1 MTVFYERLKNF
12 FNLQDPDY
20 VDFLR
25 KYEAKGKKQI
35 TFYLMLA
42 LIPGVLTY
50 ILIYF
55 FREPFMELTGLS
67 SHNTQF
73 FILAIMASVWHVF
86 FPFAMLRYADKLS
99 FKESLRYLGFTRLD
113 LKGLI
118 IVFPV
123 IVILFTLIS
132 LPYMRFIFPPLHEY
146 LNSLPY
152 FHMGEWHI
160 WQQGYYDFPWYLLM
174 IGVFGNFVG
183 EEIYFRGYL
192 LRKVGS
198 LKFDWLIIAVL
209 FQIYHM
215 WQAPQNWAF
224 IPLSIFIPE
233 EILVKLRKNIYGAIL
248 LHLFVNTIWGIITF
262 KLVGV

>member
-1 MTVFYERLKNF
+1 MHAFYQKAKNF
-12 FNLQDPDY
+12 FNLQDPEY
-20 VDFLR
+20 VAFLR

-35 TFYLMLA
+35 SFYLMLA
-42 LIPGVLTY
+42 LLPGVLTY
-50 ILIYF
+50 FFVYF
-55 FREPFMELTGLS
+55 LREPFMALTGLS
-67 SHNTQF
+67 SHYTQF
-73 FILAIMASVWHVF
+73 VILAIMAAVWHTF
-86 FPFAMLRYADKLS
+86 FPFAMLKFVDKLT

-113 LKGLI
+113 LRGLL
-118 IVFPV
+118 IVFPIIT
-123 IVILFTLIS
+123 IVFTLIS
-132 LPYMRFIFPPLHEY
+132 LPYMKFIFPPLHEF
-146 LNSLPY
+146 LNGLPF

-160 WQQGYYDFPWYLLM
+160 WKQGYYDFPWYLLV
-174 IGVFGNFVG
+174 IGLFGNFVG

-224 IPLSIFIPE
+224 IPFSIFIPE

-248 LHLFVNTIWGIITF
+248 FHIFVNVVWGIITF